1 VTITVLFVFE
11 MVGGLRVSG
20 TIAASWGKRGKTT
33 SKPVAIPLL
42 MLVTLIIVA
51 VTMMVVLE
59 MERRTRVSGRIATS
73 WMIALA
79 LTMMFMVE
87 MVRRLRVSGIIAAS
101 RRIVLAMTIIA
112 VTMMFVVEMVRR
124 LRVSG
129 VIAKSWGKI
138 PLFMIVALV
147 VIVAEMLVLE
157 MVGRVRVSG
166 GIAASGRERR
176 KTASQPVAVPLLM
189 IAIAVGVILVFK
201 MVRGLGVYGIT
212 TASRRKL
219 GKISRLMLTEILV
232 LEMVRGLWSR
242 RMLKNI
248 PLLML
253 LVLEMVRGLWVSAIT
268 PASRRK
274 LRKIPLL
281 MLLVLE
287 VMRGLRVSALISASR
302 DPLLDGIGGRRRD
315 EPHQGD
321 ERDKHDEKL
330 LHFEKAVT
338 LLSEQA
344 QRGYRR
350 GRTVSF
356 VKEWTRDEKRG
367 GVGDRK
373 RGRGRKIH

>member
-79 LTMMFMVE
+79 LTMMFM
-87 MVRRLRVSGIIAAS
+87 
-101 RRIVLAMTIIA
+101 
-112 VTMMFVVEMVRR
+112 VEMVRR

-232 LEMVRGLWSR
+232 LEMMRGLWSR